1 MSLYLRARRLVKR
14 FLARW
19 ARPTDAAGEP
29 LIRLTGP
36 DSQPNTNA
44 LRVLTRDIEAMKL
57 NIKNFGYELA
67 RERYSRRAHG
77 TSGNAPVKVGLRS
90 KATTQSDIESPWL
103 DYWCTRLKIEPL
115 YHRKVWELCYVLQAL
130 WERGMLAESKR
141 GLGFG
146 CGQEPLPSL
155 MAAHGVRVT
164 ATDLP
169 LEMSVERGWKTGEH
183 AGELGKLHFPDLVPR
198 EQFDALVE
206 LLYFDMNHIPDSLE
220 SKYDFCWSIC
230 AYEHLGSIEKGLRF
244 VRESLK
250 TLKPGGVAVHTTEFN
265 FLNDKDTIDNWST
278 VLFQRK
284 HFEQVAAELERS
296 GHRVEPLDF
305 DVGDGAIDRYIDIP
319 PYGWDLK
326 KPGPWFDAVDQRAH
340 LKLNVDG
347 FACTCF
353 GLIVVKKGSEPGPA
367 VG

>member
-1 MSLYLRARRLVKR
+1 MNISDRAKRLLKQIVAPSL
-14 FLARW
+14 
-19 ARPTDAAGEP
+19 
-29 LIRLTGP
+29 RLTTES
-36 DSQPNTNA
+36 SQPNTHE

-67 RERYSRRAHG
+67 RSVSSQRPPRKSAD
-77 TSGNAPVKVGLRS
+77 APVRVGLRS
-90 KATTQSDIESPWL
+90 KATTQADMESPWL
-103 DYWCTRLKIEPL
+103 DYWCAQLKIEPV

-130 WERGMLAESKR
+130 WERGMLAESKH

-164 ATDLP
+164 ATDLEP
-169 LEMSVERGWKTGEH
+169 QMAAGRGWVETGQH
-183 AGELGKLHFPDLVPR
+183 TSELAKLHFPDLVSKER
-198 EQFDALVE
+198 FDSRVDLV
-206 LLYFDMNHIPDSLE
+206 YVDMNDIPDSLAG
-220 SKYDFCWSIC
+220 KYDFCWSIC
-230 AYEHLGSIEKGLRF
+230 AYEHLGSIENGLRF

-250 TLKPGGVAVHTTEFN
+250 TLKPGGVAVHTTEFS
-265 FLNDKDTIDNWST
+265 FLNDRETIDNWPT
-278 VLFQRK
+278 VLFQQK
-284 HFEQVAAELERS
+284 HFERVAADMARA

-319 PYGWDLK
+319 PYSWDLK
-326 KPGPWFDAVDQRAH
+326 KPTAWFDSLGQRAH

-353 GLIVVKKGSEPGPA
+353 GLIVVKEHT
-367 VG
+367 